1 MLKSMMSNI
10 VQKTMKKKL
19 LNATITEEDIAE
31 LLKQIR
37 MVLLD
42 SDVSIS
48 VIKTFISGIKEKCV
62 GQIVDKNETSEQFV
76 LRVIKEELI
85 EILGKNKSDLVL
97 DKKCVKIMLVGLQGS
112 GKTTTVGKLA
122 KYLKEKKEKKPL
134 LVACDIYRPAAID
147 QLETLANEVNV
158 DFLEKGK
165 QDPVLTIKE
174 SLEIAKDKNNDVIIV
189 DTAGRLQ
196 TDDKLMNELVQ
207 IKKKFEPDEILLVVD
222 AMSGQD
228 VVNVAKEFHNKLKL
242 TGVIITKLDSDA
254 KAGAALSI
262 SSTLNLPFKFSGTGE
277 KLGSLDIFY
286 PNRMADRILG
296 LGDIASLAE
305 KATDIVDE
313 NRLKGQLQRMMSG
326 KMDLEDLMVQFSQM
340 NKMGS
345 IGSMASMLPGLN
357 TLSDSKIALIES
369 KMHDW
374 KVLMSSMTLKERRN
388 PKIFKKNPNRKVR
401 VVKGS
406 GKKPDD
412 LNKLL
417 KQWEDANKKMLD
429 IGNMIKKGK
438 NPFGK
443 NF

>member
-1 MLKSMMSNI
+1 MMKSMMSNI
-10 VQKTMKKKL
+10 VQKTMKRKL

-37 MVLLD
+37 FVLLD

-48 VIKTFISGIKEKCV
+48 VIKVFIAGIKEKCV
-62 GQIVDKNETSEQFV
+62 DQIIDKNQNAEQFV
-76 LRVIKEELI
+76 LKVIKDQLI

-97 DKKCVKIMLVGLQGS
+97 DKKCTKIMLVGLQGS

-122 KYLKEKKEKKPL
+122 KYLKDKKEKNPL
-134 LVACDIYRPAAID
+134 VVACDIYRPAAID
-147 QLETLANEVNV
+147 QLQTLANEIKV
-158 DFLEKGK
+158 DFLEKGT

-174 SLEIAKDKNNDVIIV
+174 SLEIAKNNNNDVIII

-196 TDDKLMNELVQ
+196 TDDKMMNELVQ
-207 IKKKFEPDEILLVVD
+207 IKNKFEPNEILLVVD

-228 VVNVAKEFHNKLKL
+228 IINVAKEFHSKLKL

-262 SSTLNLPFKFSGTGE
+262 ASTLNLPFKFLGTGE
-277 KLGSLDIFY
+277 RLGSLDIFY

-296 LGDIASLAE
+296 LGDIITLVE
-305 KATDIVDE
+305 KAADIIDE
-313 NRLKGQLQRMMSG
+313 NRLKGQIQRMMSG
-326 KMDLEDLMVQFSQM
+326 KMDLEDLMNQFSQM

-345 IGSMASMLPGLN
+345 LGSMASMLPGLN
-357 TLSDSKIALIES
+357 TLSDTKIALIET
-369 KMHDW
+369 KMIDW
-374 KVLMSSMTLKERRN
+374 KVLISSMTLKERRN
-388 PKIFKKNPNRKVR
+388 PRLFKKNPNRKVR

-417 KQWEDANKKMLD
+417 RQWEDGNKKMLD
-429 IGNMIKKGK
+429 IGNMIKRGK

>member
-48 VIKTFISGIKEKCV
+48 VIKTFISGIKDKCV
-62 GQIVDKNETSEQFV
+62 GQIVDKNQTSEQFV
-76 LRVIKEELI
+76 LKVIKEELI

-122 KYLKEKKEKKPL
+122 KYLKDKKEKNPL

-147 QLETLANEVNV
+147 QLETLANEIKV

-174 SLEIAKDKNNDVIIV
+174 SLEIAKNKNNDVIIV

-196 TDDKLMNELVQ
+196 TDDKLMDELVQ

-228 VVNVAKEFHNKLKL
+228 VVNVAREFHNKLKL

-262 SSTLNLPFKFSGTGE
+262 ASALNLPFKFSGTGE

-305 KATDIVDE
+305 KVTDIVDE

-369 KMHDW
+369 KMLDW

-438 NPFGK
+438 NPFGN